1 MNQTEIF
8 KAARGLFKEGQGE
21 KALALLKDALRRE
34 TFDAEGVERAGRMIR
49 SHWFA
54 QTQHVPA
61 PPKVLLLGQ
70 FTTSWLVTT
79 LTGVA
84 WGRGVK
90 TLVTEGGYDTII
102 QDLSALSPGDGSP
115 DVVVL
120 LPWNQRL
127 LGGSGSPSERIGREM
142 EFWNQAWS
150 LVRGRLGARLLQ
162 VGYDWV
168 TPGALGHFQGGA
180 DSGHVGLIRAMNEAL
195 RRQLPPGA
203 FFLDLEQV
211 TGEMGRSS
219 FYDPRR
225 YYWTKQPFGERG
237 SRALSE
243 HLWAGIRALTTG
255 PKKVLVLDLDNTL
268 WGGVVGETGP
278 LGIALG
284 ESADGE
290 AYRAFQKYV
299 ADLAA
304 QGVVLALASKNN
316 FNDAIEPFEKNP
328 EMVLKLGQIAAM
340 EINWDPKG
348 TTIARLAKTL
358 NLGLDSFVF
367 FDDNPAEREQ
377 VRQAIPEVEVVEVP
391 ADPSEY
397 IRALEAGGWFETTG
411 LTDADLM
418 RSSQYA
424 VERQRRELE
433 QTAESLDDYLR
444 SLEMVGEVGPIDEP
458 ELQRVVQLLAKTNQF
473 NLTTRR
479 HSRDEVLALLSQKNA
494 IGLTFRLKDRF
505 GDHGLIAVVI
515 GVPDQDDGDQTLRI
529 DTWLMSCRVINRT
542 AEQFTFQVILEKAR
556 RLGYRRI
563 VGEYIPTAKNPLV
576 KDLYASL
583 GFERIREGPEGSVY
597 YEVVTD
603 KALPPVTFVT
613 WDGEGQ

>member
-1 MNQTEIF
+1 
-8 KAARGLFKEGQGE
+8 
-21 KALALLKDALRRE
+21 
-34 TFDAEGVERAGRMIR
+34 
-49 SHWFA
+49 
-54 QTQHVPA
+54 
-61 PPKVLLLGQ
+61 
-70 FTTSWLVTT
+70 
-79 LTGVA
+79 
-84 WGRGVK
+84 
-90 TLVTEGGYDTII
+90 
-102 QDLSALSPGDGSP
+102 
-115 DVVVL
+115 
-120 LPWNQRL
+120 
-127 LGGSGSPSERIGREM
+127 
-142 EFWNQAWS
+142 
-150 LVRGRLGARLLQ
+150 
-162 VGYDWV
+162 
-168 TPGALGHFQGGA
+168 
-180 DSGHVGLIRAMNEAL
+180 
-195 RRQLPPGA
+195 
-203 FFLDLEQV
+203 
-211 TGEMGRSS
+211 
-219 FYDPRR
+219 
-225 YYWTKQPFGERG
+225 
-237 SRALSE
+237 
-243 HLWAGIRALTTG
+243 
-255 PKKVLVLDLDNTL
+255 
-268 WGGVVGETGP
+268 
-278 LGIALG
+278 
-284 ESADGE
+284 
-290 AYRAFQKYV
+290 
-299 ADLAA
+299 
-304 QGVVLALASKNN
+304 
-316 FNDAIEPFEKNP
+316 
-328 EMVLKLGQIAAM
+328 MVLKLGQIAAM